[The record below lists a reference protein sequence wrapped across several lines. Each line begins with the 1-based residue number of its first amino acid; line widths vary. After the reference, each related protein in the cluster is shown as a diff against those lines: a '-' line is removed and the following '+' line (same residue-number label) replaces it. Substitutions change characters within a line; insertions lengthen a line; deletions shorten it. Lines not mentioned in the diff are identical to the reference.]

1 MTATILGAASA
12 AIWVY
17 LIALRGGF
25 WRIRVEPAP
34 GVGAAAA
41 RVMAVI
47 PARDEAAV
55 IGRAVSS
62 LLAQRY
68 RDPFQ
73 LDRRGRPQQR
83 RHRAVGARRGRGSAP
98 PIG

>member
-25 WRIRVEPAP
+25 WRIRVGPASTSAP
-34 GVGAAAA
+34 PRAVT
-41 RVMAVI
+41 AVI

-68 RDPFQ
+68 DGA
-73 LDRRGRPQQR
+73 LHLILVDDHSGDGTAAAARGRPSR
-83 RHRAVGARRGRGSAP
+83 SARR
-98 PIG
+98 IT